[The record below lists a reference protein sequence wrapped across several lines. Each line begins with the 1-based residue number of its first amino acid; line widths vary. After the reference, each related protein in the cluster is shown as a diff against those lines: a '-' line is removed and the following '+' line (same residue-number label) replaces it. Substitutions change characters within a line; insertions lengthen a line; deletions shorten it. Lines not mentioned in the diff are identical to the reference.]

1 MILRPFSVRGAD
13 LINAPKVDHS
23 VQEAL
28 SKLEV
33 DRTGVVSVSALQ
45 GSKLKT
51 DALRLLPEARSVV
64 VLEMQVY
71 REVLCHSRP
80 ERVTGQTSLSDLL
93 ERHMEYLGGRL
104 TAAAYNVAKASHK
117 YGFKALPLPS
127 VGCPIDSRFQVA
139 AFSYKHAAEA
149 AGLGYI
155 GRSSLLITPDYGPR
169 VRLACCLTEA
179 VLDPT
184 PGAAVSVCQGCDVC
198 VENCPSGAL
207 GIPRADEP
215 YSINKFACAAF
226 RKGSGGCSECMRLC
240 PARP

>member
-1 MILRPFSVRGAD
+1 
-13 LINAPKVDHS
+13 LIDAPKVDHS

-33 DRTGVVSVSALQ
+33 DKVGVVSVSALQ

-71 REVLCHSRP
+71 QEVLCHSRP
-80 ERVTGQTSLSDLL
+80 DRVTGQTSLSDLL

-104 TAAAYNVAKASHK
+104 TSAAYNVAKASHK

-127 VGCPIDSRFQVA
+127 AGCPIDSRFQVA

-155 GRSSLLITPDYGPR
+155 GRSSLLITRDYGPR

-179 VLDPT
+179 VLAPT
-184 PGAAVSVCQGCDVC
+184 LSTVTGACQGCDIC
-198 VENCPSGAL
+198 IENCPSRAL
-207 GIPRADEP
+207 GKPRDNET

-226 RKGSGGCSECMRLC
+226 RKASGGCSECMRLC
-240 PARP
+240 PASS